1 MDMLI
6 LKNISPENQARILGF
21 VIAENIPCSASV
33 SVTEL
38 REYADQIEA
47 ETAWESSDEYW
58 IDSGC
63 SDYDSDW
70 TSSDTSC
77 E

>member
-1 MDMLI
+1 MSI
-6 LKNISPENQARILGF
+6 LVLKGLSDENQARILGF
-21 VIAENIPCSASV
+21 VIAEGIPCSTSASAA
-33 SVTEL
+33 EL

-47 ETAWESSDEYW
+47 ETAWESSDESW
-58 IDSGC
+58 TDSGC